1 MAAATAAVM
10 EVAVTEVGLAA
21 AAQVAGLAAAA
32 TAGVLE
38 VVEMVAVTA
47 AVLGVAKVVALQAG
61 RYKIPTRNVAKAS
74 FISFVDCCS
83 CGRLKNGN
91 ESGQVNSARA
101 VQPGT
106 AAQRRR
112 DG

>member
-10 EVAVTEVGLAA
+10 EVAVTEV
-21 AAQVAGLAAAA
+21 GLAAAA